1 MLRRQFTATVQASR
15 AFSTSRPSLDVARMT
30 LIGRIGNELEQR
42 TSTNGNPYLQYSLA
56 SNNFK
61 GETSWFKVV
70 VFDPKAIDFMTTY
83 LKKGD
88 RVYIEAD
95 ASMQVYES
103 ESGEKRS
110 SLNLVQNLVNT
121 LSSKKADG
129 EHVEGSE

>member
-1 MLRRQFTATVQASR
+1 MLRRQFTATAQATR

-42 TSTNGNPYLQYSLA
+42 TSTNGNTYLQYSLA

-95 ASMQVYES
+95 ASMQVYEN
-103 ESGEKRS
+103 EAGDKRS